1 LIAQVDPHEIRL
13 RQPEEDTMDRD
24 GFPRAAKLKDGSSV
38 EISLASAADGSALL
52 DFYRSLSDEDRL
64 VLKDDVT
71 TPGWLARFLAKLESG
86 AATSLVARADGRICG
101 EATLH
106 RNLHGWS
113 RHVGEIRLSVAS
125 DRRGKG
131 LGYALAAGVVK
142 LAIDLGLEKMVAQL
156 VESQAAARKTFERLG
171 FRKEAELARQV
182 TDIRGAKRNLL
193 VYSND
198 VSHIW
203 AAMEAL
209 VEDYRPHEG
218 N

>member
-1 LIAQVDPHEIRL
+1 ME
-13 RQPEEDTMDRD
+13 RD
-24 GFPRAAKLKDGSSV
+24 GFPHIAKLKDGSSV
-38 EISLASAADGSALL
+38 EISLASAADGPALL
-52 DFYRSLSDEDRL
+52 EFYRSLSDEDRL

-71 TPGWLARFLAKLESG
+71 TPGWLARFLAKLASG
-86 AATSLVARADGRICG
+86 AATSLVARAKGRICG

-131 LGYALAAGVVK
+131 LGNTLAAGVVK

-156 VESQAAARKTFERLG
+156 VESQEAARKTFERLG
-171 FRKEAELARQV
+171 FRQEAELARQV
-182 TDIRGAKRNLL
+182 TDIRGAKRDLL
-193 VYSND
+193 IYAND

-203 AAMEAL
+203 TAMEAL

-218 N
+218 H

>member
-1 LIAQVDPHEIRL
+1 ME
-13 RQPEEDTMDRD
+13 RD
-24 GFPRAAKLKDGSSV
+24 GFPRVAELKDGSSV
-38 EISLASAADGSALL
+38 EIALARAADGPGLL
-52 DFYRSLSDEDRL
+52 AFYRSLSDEDRL
-64 VLKDDVT
+64 VLQDDVT

-86 AATSLVARADGRICG
+86 AATSLVARADGQICG
-101 EATLH
+101 EATLN

-113 RHVGEIRLSVAS
+113 RHVGEIRLNVAS

-142 LAIDLGLEKMVAQL
+142 LAIDLGLEKMVAYF
-156 VESQAAARKTFERLG
+156 VESQVAARKTFERLG
-171 FRKEAELARQV
+171 FRQEAELARQV
-182 TDIRGAKRNLL
+182 ADIRGAKRNLL
-193 VYSND
+193 VYAND

-218 N
+218 H

>member
-1 LIAQVDPHEIRL
+1 ME
-13 RQPEEDTMDRD
+13 RD
-24 GFPRAAKLKDGSSV
+24 GFPRVAKLKDGSSV
-38 EISLASAADGSALL
+38 EISLAGAADGPALL
-52 DFYRSLSDEDRL
+52 EFYRSLSDEDRL

-71 TPGWLARFLAKLESG
+71 TPGWLARFLAKLETG
-86 AATSLVARADGRICG
+86 AATSLVARAEGRICG

-131 LGYALAAGVVK
+131 LGYALAAGIVK

-156 VESQAAARKTFERLG
+156 VESQTAARKTFERLG
-171 FRKEAELARQV
+171 FRQEAELARQV
-182 TDIRGAKRNLL
+182 TDIRGAKRDLL
-193 VYSND
+193 IYAND

-203 AAMEAL
+203 TAMEAL

-218 N
+218 H

>member
-1 LIAQVDPHEIRL
+1 ME
-13 RQPEEDTMDRD
+13 RD
-24 GFPRAAKLKDGSSV
+24 GFPRVAKLKDGSSV
-38 EISLASAADGSALL
+38 EIVLASAADGPALL

-71 TPGWLARFLAKLESG
+71 TPGWLARFLAKLQAG

-131 LGYALAAGVVK
+131 LGYALAGGVVK
-142 LAIDLGLEKMVAQL
+142 LAIDMGLEKMVAYF
-156 VESQAAARKTFERLG
+156 VESQVAARKTFERLG
-171 FRKEAELARQV
+171 FRQEAELARQV

-203 AAMEAL
+203 SAMEAL
-209 VEDYRPHEG
+209 VEDFRPHQGE
-218 N
+218 

>member
-1 LIAQVDPHEIRL
+1 ME
-13 RQPEEDTMDRD
+13 RD
-24 GFPRAAKLKDGSSV
+24 GFPRVAKLKDGSSV
-38 EISLASAADGSALL
+38 EIALASSADGPALL

-71 TPGWLARFLAKLESG
+71 TPGWLARFLAKLQAG

-131 LGYALAAGVVK
+131 LGYALAGGVVK
-142 LAIDLGLEKMVAQL
+142 LAIDLGLEKMVAYF
-156 VESQAAARKTFERLG
+156 VESQVAARKTFERLG

-203 AAMEAL
+203 SAMEAL
-209 VEDYRPHEG
+209 VEDFRPHQGE
-218 N
+218 

>member
-1 LIAQVDPHEIRL
+1 ME
-13 RQPEEDTMDRD
+13 RD
-24 GFPRAAKLKDGSSV
+24 GFPHVAKLKDGSSV
-38 EISLASAADGSALL
+38 EIALASAADGPALL

-71 TPGWLARFLAKLESG
+71 TPGWLARFLAKLEAG

-142 LAIDLGLEKMVAQL
+142 LAIDLGLEKMVAYF
-156 VESQAAARKTFERLG
+156 VESQSAARKTFERLG

-182 TDIRGAKRNLL
+182 ADIRGAKRNLL
-193 VYSND
+193 IYSSD

-209 VEDYRPHEG
+209 VEDFRPHEG
-218 N
+218 Q

>member
-1 LIAQVDPHEIRL
+1 ME
-13 RQPEEDTMDRD
+13 RD
-24 GFPRAAKLKDGSSV
+24 GFPHIAKLKDGSSV
-38 EISLASAADGSALL
+38 EIALASAADGPALL

-71 TPGWLARFLAKLESG
+71 TPGWLARFLAKLASG
-86 AATSLVARADGRICG
+86 AATSLVARAKGRICG

-131 LGYALAAGVVK
+131 LGNTLAAGVVK

-156 VESQAAARKTFERLG
+156 VESQEAARKTFERLG
-171 FRKEAELARQV
+171 FRQEAELARQV
-182 TDIRGAKRNLL
+182 TDIRGAKRDLL
-193 VYSND
+193 IYAND

-203 AAMEAL
+203 SAMEAL

-218 N
+218 H

>member
-1 LIAQVDPHEIRL
+1 
-13 RQPEEDTMDRD
+13 MDRD
-24 GFPRAAKLKDGSSV
+24 GFPRVAKLKDGSSV
-38 EISLASAADGSALL
+38 EISLASVADGSALL

-64 VLKDDVT
+64 VLTDDVT
-71 TPGWLARFLAKLESG
+71 TPDWLARFLAKLDSG
-86 AATSLVARADGRICG
+86 AATSLVARADGHICG

-113 RHVGEIRLSVAS
+113 RHVGEIRLNVAR

-131 LGYALAAGVVK
+131 VGYALAAGVVK
-142 LAIDLGLEKMVAQL
+142 LAIDMGLEKMVAYF
-156 VESQAAARKTFERLG
+156 VASQVAARKTFERLG

-182 TDIRGAKRNLL
+182 TDIRGIKRDLFI
-193 VYSND
+193 YAND

-218 N
+218 Q

>member
-1 LIAQVDPHEIRL
+1 ME
-13 RQPEEDTMDRD
+13 RD
-24 GFPRAAKLKDGSSV
+24 GVPRVAKLKDGSSV
-38 EISLASAADGSALL
+38 EISLARAADGPALL
-52 DFYRSLSDEDRL
+52 EFYRSLSDEDRL

-86 AATSLVARADGRICG
+86 AATICG

-131 LGYALAAGVVK
+131 LGNALAAGVVK

-171 FRKEAELARQV
+171 FRQEAELARHV
-182 TDIRGAKRNLL
+182 TDIRGAKRDLL
-193 VYSND
+193 IYAND

-203 AAMEAL
+203 SAMEAL
-209 VEDYRPHEG
+209 VEDYRPHQGE
-218 N
+218 

>member
-1 LIAQVDPHEIRL
+1 ME
-13 RQPEEDTMDRD
+13 RD
-24 GFPRAAKLKDGSSV
+24 GFPHIAKLKDGSSV
-38 EISLASAADGSALL
+38 EISLASAADGPALL
-52 DFYRSLSDEDRL
+52 EFYRSLSDEDRL

-71 TPGWLARFLAKLESG
+71 TPGWLARFLAKLASG
-86 AATSLVARADGRICG
+86 AATSLVARAKGRICG

-131 LGYALAAGVVK
+131 LGNTLAAGVVK

-156 VESQAAARKTFERLG
+156 VESQEAARKTFERLG
-171 FRKEAELARQV
+171 FRQEAELARQV
-182 TDIRGAKRNLL
+182 TDIRGAKRDLL
-193 VYSND
+193 IYAND

-203 AAMEAL
+203 SAMEAL

-218 N
+218 H

>member
-1 LIAQVDPHEIRL
+1 ME
-13 RQPEEDTMDRD
+13 RD
-24 GFPRAAKLKDGSSV
+24 GFPHIAKLKDGSSV
-38 EISLASAADGSALL
+38 EISLASAADGPALL
-52 DFYRSLSDEDRL
+52 EFYRSLSDEDRL

-71 TPGWLARFLAKLESG
+71 TPGWLARFLAKLASG
-86 AATSLVARADGRICG
+86 AATSLVARAMGRICG

-131 LGYALAAGVVK
+131 LGNTLAAGVVK

-156 VESQAAARKTFERLG
+156 VESQEAARKTFERLG
-171 FRKEAELARQV
+171 FRQEAELARQV
-182 TDIRGAKRNLL
+182 TDIRGAKRDLL
-193 VYSND
+193 IYAND

-203 AAMEAL
+203 SAMEAL

-218 N
+218 H

>member
-1 LIAQVDPHEIRL
+1 
-13 RQPEEDTMDRD
+13 MDRD
-24 GFPRAAKLKDGSSV
+24 GFPRVAKLKDGSSV
-38 EISLASAADGSALL
+38 EISLASVADGSALL

-64 VLKDDVT
+64 VLTDDVT
-71 TPGWLARFLAKLESG
+71 TPDWLARFLAKLDSG

-113 RHVGEIRLSVAS
+113 RHVGEIRLNVAR

-131 LGYALAAGVVK
+131 VGYALAAGVVK
-142 LAIDLGLEKMVAQL
+142 LAIDMGLEKMVAYF
-156 VESQAAARKTFERLG
+156 VASQVAARKTFERLG

-182 TDIRGAKRNLL
+182 TDIRGIKRDLFI
-193 VYSND
+193 YAND

-209 VEDYRPHEG
+209 VEDSRPHVG
-218 N
+218 Q

>member
-1 LIAQVDPHEIRL
+1 
-13 RQPEEDTMDRD
+13 M
-24 GFPRAAKLKDGSSV
+24 
-38 EISLASAADGSALL
+38 
-52 DFYRSLSDEDRL
+52 
-64 VLKDDVT
+64 
-71 TPGWLARFLAKLESG
+71 
-86 AATSLVARADGRICG
+86 ARAKGRICG

-131 LGYALAAGVVK
+131 LGNTLAAGVVK

-156 VESQAAARKTFERLG
+156 VESQEAARKTFERLG
-171 FRKEAELARQV
+171 FRQEAELARQV
-182 TDIRGAKRNLL
+182 TDIRGAKRDLL
-193 VYSND
+193 IYAND

-203 AAMEAL
+203 SAMEAL

-218 N
+218 H

>member
-1 LIAQVDPHEIRL
+1 
-13 RQPEEDTMDRD
+13 MDRD
-24 GFPRAAKLKDGSSV
+24 GFPRIAKLKDGSSV
-38 EISLASAADGSALL
+38 EISLASATDGPALL
-52 DFYRSLSDEDRL
+52 DFYRLLSDEDRL
-64 VLKDDVT
+64 VLTDDVT
-71 TPGWLARFLAKLESG
+71 TPDWLARFLANLETG

-106 RNLHGWS
+106 RSLHGWS
-113 RHVGEIRLSVAS
+113 RHVGEIRLNVAR

-131 LGYALAAGVVK
+131 VGYALAAGVVK
-142 LAIDLGLEKMVAQL
+142 LAIDTGLEKMVAYF
-156 VESQAAARKTFERLG
+156 VESQVAARKTFERLG

-182 TDIRGAKRNLL
+182 TDIRGVKRDLFI
-193 VYSND
+193 YAND

-218 N
+218 H

>member
-1 LIAQVDPHEIRL
+1 
-13 RQPEEDTMDRD
+13 
-24 GFPRAAKLKDGSSV
+24 
-38 EISLASAADGSALL
+38 
-52 DFYRSLSDEDRL
+52 
-64 VLKDDVT
+64 
-71 TPGWLARFLAKLESG
+71 
-86 AATSLVARADGRICG
+86 LVARADGRICG

-113 RHVGEIRLSVAS
+113 RHVGEIRLSVAA

-142 LAIDLGLEKMVAQL
+142 LAIDLGIEKMVAYL
-156 VESQAAARKTFERLG
+156 VESQIAARKTFERLG

-182 TDIRGAKRNLL
+182 TDLLGGKRDLFI
-193 VYSND
+193 YAND

-209 VEDYRPHEG
+209 VEDYSSHEG
-218 N
+218 H

>member
-1 LIAQVDPHEIRL
+1 ME
-13 RQPEEDTMDRD
+13 RD
-24 GFPRAAKLKDGSSV
+24 GFPRVAKLKDGSSV
-38 EISLASAADGSALL
+38 EISLASAADGPSLL

-64 VLKDDVT
+64 VLKDNVT

-113 RHVGEIRLSVAS
+113 RHVGEIRLSVAA

-131 LGYALAAGVVK
+131 LGYALAGGVVK
-142 LAIDLGLEKMVAQL
+142 LAIDMGLEKMVAQL

-171 FRKEAELARQV
+171 FRQEAELARQV
-182 TDIRGAKRNLL
+182 TDIRGAKRDLL
-193 VYSND
+193 IYSND

-203 AAMEAL
+203 SAMEAL
-209 VEDYRPHEG
+209 VEEDYRPHEG
-218 N
+218 Q

>member
-1 LIAQVDPHEIRL
+1 ME
-13 RQPEEDTMDRD
+13 RD
-24 GFPRAAKLKDGSSV
+24 GFPHIAKLKDGSSV
-38 EISLASAADGSALL
+38 EISLASAADGPALL

-64 VLKDDVT
+64 VLQDDVT
-71 TPGWLARFLAKLESG
+71 TPGWLARFLAKLQPG
-86 AATSLVARADGRICG
+86 AATSLVARAKGRICG

-131 LGYALAAGVVK
+131 LGNTLAAGVVK

-156 VESQAAARKTFERLG
+156 VESQEAARKTFERLG
-171 FRKEAELARQV
+171 FRQEAELARQV
-182 TDIRGAKRNLL
+182 TDIRGAKRDLL
-193 VYSND
+193 IYAND

-203 AAMEAL
+203 SAMEAL

-218 N
+218 H

>member
-1 LIAQVDPHEIRL
+1 MG
-13 RQPEEDTMDRD
+13 PESFPQHLELRD
-24 GFPRAAKLKDGSSV
+24 GTTVTLLPLKPRDMP
-38 EISLASAADGSALL
+38 ALVT
-52 DFYRSLSDEDRL
+52 FYGGLTLEERL

-71 TPGWLARFLAKLESG
+71 TPGWLARFLAKLASG
-86 AATSLVARADGRICG
+86 AATSLVARADGGICG

-106 RNLHGWS
+106 RNLYGWS

-156 VESQAAARKTFERLG
+156 VESQTAARKTFERLG
-171 FRKEAELARQV
+171 FRQEAELARQV
-182 TDIRGAKRNLL
+182 TDIRGAKRDLL
-193 VYSND
+193 IYAND

-209 VEDYRPHEG
+209 VEDFRPHEG
-218 N
+218 Q

>member
-1 LIAQVDPHEIRL
+1 ME
-13 RQPEEDTMDRD
+13 RD
-24 GFPRAAKLKDGSSV
+24 GFPRVAKLKDGSSV
-38 EISLASAADGSALL
+38 EISLARAADGPALL
-52 DFYRSLSDEDRL
+52 EFYRSLSDEDRL

-71 TPGWLARFLAKLESG
+71 TPGWLARFLAKLASG

-131 LGYALAAGVVK
+131 LGNALAAGVVK

-171 FRKEAELARQV
+171 FRQEAELARHV
-182 TDIRGAKRNLL
+182 TDIRGAKRDLL
-193 VYSND
+193 IYAND

-203 AAMEAL
+203 SAMEAL

-218 N
+218 H

>member
-1 LIAQVDPHEIRL
+1 
-13 RQPEEDTMDRD
+13 MDRD
-24 GFPRAAKLKDGSSV
+24 GFPRVAKLKDGSSV
-38 EISLASAADGSALL
+38 EISLASVSDGSALL

-64 VLKDDVT
+64 VLTDDVT
-71 TPGWLARFLAKLESG
+71 TPDWLARFLAKLDSG
-86 AATSLVARADGRICG
+86 AATSLVARADGHICG

-113 RHVGEIRLSVAS
+113 RHVGEIRLNVAR

-131 LGYALAAGVVK
+131 VGYALAAGVVK
-142 LAIDLGLEKMVAQL
+142 LAIDMGLEKMVAYF
-156 VESQAAARKTFERLG
+156 VASQVAARKTFERLG

-182 TDIRGAKRNLL
+182 TDIRGIKRDLFI
-193 VYSND
+193 YAND

-209 VEDYRPHEG
+209 VEDSRPHEG
-218 N
+218 Q

>member
-1 LIAQVDPHEIRL
+1 ME
-13 RQPEEDTMDRD
+13 RD
-24 GFPRAAKLKDGSSV
+24 GFPRVTKLKDGSSV
-38 EISLASAADGSALL
+38 EISLASAADGPALL
-52 DFYRSLSDEDRL
+52 EFYRSLSDEDRL

-71 TPGWLARFLAKLESG
+71 TPGWLARFLAKLASG

-106 RNLHGWS
+106 RNLYGWS

-131 LGYALAAGVVK
+131 LGNALAAGVVK

-156 VESQAAARKTFERLG
+156 VESQDAARKTFERLG
-171 FRKEAELARQV
+171 FRQEAELARQV
-182 TDIRGAKRNLL
+182 TDIRGAKRDLL
-193 VYSND
+193 IYAND

-203 AAMEAL
+203 TAMEAL
-209 VEDYRPHEG
+209 VEDFRPHEG
-218 N
+218 H